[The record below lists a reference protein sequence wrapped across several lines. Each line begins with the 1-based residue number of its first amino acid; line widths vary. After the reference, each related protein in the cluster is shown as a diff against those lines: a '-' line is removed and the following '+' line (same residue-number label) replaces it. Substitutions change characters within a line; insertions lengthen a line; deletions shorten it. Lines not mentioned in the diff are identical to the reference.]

1 MLSLSAKKV
10 DAHVQASTLMHALH
24 PGSVNEQWSSG
35 VSVHSAVAPG
45 VGHKAAYFP
54 MFHSPASVDNRA
66 VRMGRVIMFFITT
79 LCAVFIQR
87 GVVAVVVSRPLVLVV
102 LIVFRPFLEI

>member
-1 MLSLSAKKV
+1 MV
-10 DAHVQASTLMHALH
+10 DLVARSHPSPYPLH
-24 PGSVNEQWSSG
+24 PLRNDLDNEQWSSG

-66 VRMGRVIMFFITT
+66 VRMGRVITFFVTT
-79 LCAVFIQR
+79 VCAVFVER
-87 GVVAVVVSRPLVLVV
+87 GVVAVVVSRPRVHAVWIVLRRMG
-102 LIVFRPFLEI
+102 LQ